1 MWSVSLAAILRSS
14 SWDIRAQ
21 PPKKQGARAG
31 RQRQRADGTPLQ
43 PPYARRAPSPTLV
56 CATPRRRRTKQDWE
70 VAVAILYVVA
80 FITPLAFW
88 LFYTFVLLP
97 ASEKKSESQNAS
109 AAADDGG
116 GDEGGGDF

>member
-1 MWSVSLAAILRSS
+1 
-14 SWDIRAQ
+14 
-21 PPKKQGARAG
+21 
-31 RQRQRADGTPLQ
+31 
-43 PPYARRAPSPTLV
+43 
-56 CATPRRRRTKQDWE
+56 